1 MNNCKPRMSYYDQ
14 KNSDTIPS
22 REECNELMEKY
33 SMLPN
38 IVEHSIQVMRVSLAI
53 TDNLKSGVFVNRDM
67 VVAAALLHDIT
78 KTRSLVTKERH
89 DTSGGELLRELG
101 FPLIAEIVEQHVII
115 QNINLEGRLEEREI
129 VYYADKRVLHDTIVT
144 INERLLDLMER
155 YGTGEEIRN
164 MILQNKDQVLR
175 VERKIA
181 SFMKNDIDQAIQ
193 SLVEAPTPAFF
204 SLPNIS

>member
-1 MNNCKPRMSYYDQ
+1 MSYYDQ
-14 KNSDTIPS
+14 KKIDKIPS
-22 REECNELMEKY
+22 REECNELMAQY

-89 DTSGGELLRELG
+89 DTSGGDLLRELG

-129 VYYADKRVLHDTIVT
+129 VYYAGKRVLHDTIVT
-144 INERLLDLMER
+144 INERLLDLIER
-155 YGTGEEIRN
+155 YGCENR
-164 MILQNKDQVLR
+164 ILQNKNQVLT

-181 SFMKNDIDQAIQ
+181 SFMKIDIDQAIQ
-193 SLVEAPTPAFF
+193 VIVGKS
-204 SLPNIS
+204 

>member
-1 MNNCKPRMSYYDQ
+1 MTENTCDK
-14 KNSDTIPS
+14 IPS
-22 REECNELMEKY
+22 REACNELMAKY

-38 IVEHSIQVMRVSLAI
+38 IVEHSIQVMHVSLAI

-89 DTSGGELLRELG
+89 DTSGGDLLRELG

-129 VYYADKRVLHDTIVT
+129 VYYAGKRVLHDTIVT
-144 INERLLDLMER
+144 INERLLDLIER
-155 YGTGEEIRN
+155 YGCENR
-164 MILQNKDQVLR
+164 ILQNKNQVLT

-181 SFMKNDIDQAIQ
+181 SFMKIDIDQAIQ
-193 SLVEAPTPAFF
+193 VIVGKS
-204 SLPNIS
+204 

>member
-1 MNNCKPRMSYYDQ
+1 MSYYDQ
-14 KNSDTIPS
+14 KKIDKIPS
-22 REECNELMEKY
+22 REECNELMAQY

-67 VVAAALLHDIT
+67 VEAAALLHDIT

-101 FPLIAEIVEQHVII
+101 FPSIAEIVEQHVII
-115 QNINLEGRLEEREI
+115 DNLNPQGRLEEREI

-144 INERLLDLMER
+144 IDERVHDLIQR
-155 YGTGEEIRN
+155 YGCEN
-164 MILQNKDQVLR
+164 LILQNKSQVLT

-181 SFMKNDIDQAIQ
+181 SFMKIDIDQAIQ
-193 SLVEAPTPAFF
+193 GIVESQTPAFF
-204 SLPNIS
+204 SQPNIS

>member
-1 MNNCKPRMSYYDQ
+1 MSYYDQ
-14 KNSDTIPS
+14 KKIDKIPS
-22 REECNELMEKY
+22 REECNELMAQY

-38 IVEHSIQVMRVSLAI
+38 IVEHSIQVMHVSLAI

-89 DTSGGELLRELG
+89 DTSGGDLLRELG

-129 VYYADKRVLHDTIVT
+129 VYYAGKRVLHDTIVT

>member
-1 MNNCKPRMSYYDQ
+1 MSYYDQ
-14 KNSDTIPS
+14 KKIDKIPS
-22 REECNELMEKY
+22 REECNELMAKY

-38 IVEHSIQVMRVSLAI
+38 IVEHSIQVMHVSLAI

-115 QNINLEGRLEEREI
+115 QNINLQGRLEEREI

-144 INERLLDLMER
+144 IDERVHDLIQR
-155 YGTGEEIRN
+155 YGCEN
-164 MILQNKDQVLR
+164 LILQNKSQVLT

-181 SFMKNDIDQAIQ
+181 SFMKIDIDQAIQ
-193 SLVEAPTPAFF
+193 GIVESQTPAFF
-204 SLPNIS
+204 SQPNIS

>member
-1 MNNCKPRMSYYDQ
+1 MTENTCDR
-14 KNSDTIPS
+14 IPS
-22 REECNELMEKY
+22 RGECNELMAKY

-38 IVEHSIQVMRVSLAI
+38 IVEHSIQVMHVSLAI

-144 INERLLDLMER
+144 INERLLDLIER
-155 YGTGEEIRN
+155 YGCENR
-164 MILQNKDQVLR
+164 ILQNKNQVLT

-181 SFMKNDIDQAIQ
+181 SFMKIDIDQAIQ

>member
-1 MNNCKPRMSYYDQ
+1 MA
-14 KNSDTIPS
+14 
-22 REECNELMEKY
+22 KY

-53 TDNLKSGVFVNRDM
+53 TDNLKSGVSVNRDM

-78 KTRSLVTKERH
+78 KSRSLVTKERH

-101 FPLIAEIVEQHVII
+101 FPRIAEIVDQHVII
-115 QNINLEGRLEEREI
+115 QNINLQGRLEEREI

-144 INERLLDLMER
+144 IDERVLDLIER

-164 MILQNKDQVLR
+164 MILQNKDQVLT
-175 VERKIA
+175 VERNIA
-181 SFMKNDIDQAIQ
+181 SFMKIDINRAIQ
-193 SLVEAPTPAFF
+193 VPVGVVTS
-204 SLPNIS
+204 

>member
-1 MNNCKPRMSYYDQ
+1 MSYYDQ
-14 KNSDTIPS
+14 KKIDKIPS
-22 REECNELMEKY
+22 REECNELMAKY

-38 IVEHSIQVMRVSLAI
+38 IVEHSIQVMHVSLAI
-53 TDNLKSGVFVNRDM
+53 TDNLKRGVSVNRDM

-115 QNINLEGRLEEREI
+115 QNINLQGRLEEREI

-144 INERLLDLMER
+144 IDERVHDLIQR
-155 YGTGEEIRN
+155 YGCENR
-164 MILQNKDQVLR
+164 ILQNKNQVLT

-181 SFMKNDIDQAIQ
+181 SFMKIDIDQAIQ
-193 SLVEAPTPAFF
+193 VIVGKS
-204 SLPNIS
+204 

>member
-1 MNNCKPRMSYYDQ
+1 MSYYDQ

-89 DTSGGELLRELG
+89 DTSGGDLLRELG